1 MIKQLM
7 KLESM
12 EIVSKSRFSKQLGRV
27 QTGET
32 EKLESQL
39 QNRPVQ
45 VASTA
50 WQRVGGGYTSAGAP
64 RVVESAAAIT
74 RQTNMP
80 QSTTRAPAILLSR
93 ASSKG
98 RIGSTITA
106 QEIPLPGLSYQIPTP
121 TPTPWTNP
129 CLDQL
134 DGYPWNGN
142 RSSTNKAR
150 VAYKRGLSVMLFMVF
165 R

>member
-64 RVVESAAAIT
+64 RVVESAACDNTPNQHASKHNASTGHPAIT
-74 RQTNMP
+74 SFEQGENWFYDYRTGDSFAGPKLPDPHADAHALDQP
-80 QSTTRAPAILLSR
+80 VPGPA
-93 ASSKG
+93 G
-98 RIGSTITA
+98 RIPVEWQSLLH
-106 QEIPLPGLSYQIPTP
+106 E
-121 TPTPWTNP
+121 
-129 CLDQL
+129 
-134 DGYPWNGN
+134 
-142 RSSTNKAR
+142 
-150 VAYKRGLSVMLFMVF
+150 
-165 R
+165 